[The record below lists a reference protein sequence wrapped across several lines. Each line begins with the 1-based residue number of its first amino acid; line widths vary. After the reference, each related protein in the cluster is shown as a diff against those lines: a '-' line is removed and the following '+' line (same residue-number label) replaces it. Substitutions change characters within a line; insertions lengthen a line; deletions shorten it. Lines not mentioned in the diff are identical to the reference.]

1 MKYFLTFLLLSITS
15 CSGQQSAEQQTK
27 IDTAKL
33 FNPNPQT
40 DEIGASEVN
49 IFKRNIVLTKP
60 DYYIVFN
67 EKEHKLE
74 TLGKVKEFIKANG
87 EQIQKNKFYI
97 ITDSSTSFKK
107 TVSVINILAESNIAN
122 YKVIN
127 YQQYFSPGEPVAVQD
142 HGPCDTFTKI
152 SDSSYFSIEIL
163 ENEIIVKLKGK
174 ESRLNNTDGLDQ
186 FIVAHK
192 QDIKEIIIRMYKNTP
207 YSKFDTVIQVLKK
220 HELRKISLAAK

>member
-1 MKYFLTFLLLSITS
+1 MKYFLPFLILSITS
-15 CSGQQSAEQQTK
+15 CFGQQCTDQQSK
-27 IDTAKL
+27 IDTARL
-33 FNPNPQT
+33 FNPDPQT

-60 DYYIVFN
+60 DYYIIFN

-107 TVSVINILAESNIAN
+107 TISVINILAESNITN

-127 YQQYFSPGEPVAVQD
+127 YQQYFSPGEPVVVQS
-142 HGPCDTFTKI
+142 HGPVETFTKI
-152 SDSSYFSIEIL
+152 SDSAYFSIAIL

-174 ESRLNNTDGLDQ
+174 ESRLKNTDNLDQ
-186 FIVAHK
+186 FIVANK
-192 QDIKEIIIRMYKNTP
+192 QDIKEIVIRMYKNTP
-207 YSKFDTVIQVLKK
+207 YSKFETIIEVLKK
-220 HELRKISLAAK
+220 HELRNISLVAK

>member
-1 MKYFLTFLLLSITS
+1 MKYFLPLFILSITS
-15 CSGQQSAEQQTK
+15 CSGQQSAEQQSK

-97 ITDSSTSFKK
+97 ITDSGTSFKK
-107 TVSVINILAESNIAN
+107 TATIIKILTENQITN

-127 YQQYFSPGEPVAVQD
+127 YLQYFSPVEPVAVQD
-142 HGPCDTFTKI
+142 HGPRETFTRI
-152 SDSSYFSIEIL
+152 SDSAYFSIAIL

-174 ESRLNNTDGLDQ
+174 ESRLKNTDDLDQ
-186 FIVAHK
+186 FIVEHK
-192 QDIKEIIIRMYKNTP
+192 QDIKEISIRMDKNTP
-207 YSKFDTVIQVLKK
+207 YSKFDTIIEILKK
-220 HELRKISLAAK
+220 HELRKISLVAK